1 MAWQRKIP
9 FGYIIRDGLIQPHPQ
24 EADAVRYIFGQ
35 YLAGASLLAIAED
48 MTGRGPRYHQ
58 HTPEWNKH
66 MVKRILENA
75 KYVGAGGYPR
85 LVSDEDFAAA
95 QGQRGERNTYAPLP
109 AEIRPIQ
116 GKAVCGLCG
125 ATLARG
131 TRSHGTVHWKC
142 QNPDC
147 GQNIAISDGVLAG
160 LVDKRLRELAQAPHL
175 LTAPEPQR
183 AGVDM
188 DAVRLQNELTLA
200 LNRGGEPSVN
210 AKQKMSIFAEIE
222 CHFSA
227 VSIAVYTALIHHF
240 TCRLEACQALIY
252 QLVSGLTGENGKYN
266 YSIAVHVYPPFFDI
280 PCSAKNYKIAPAL
293 TYPSAGCFRGLDRS
307 AGGTFLHFV
316 RADDL
321 EGVGSAL
328 FERLESH
335 LGRAGDHSGANGLDR
350 QPGIWF
356 RPPLCRRCLRFL
368 LRHSGHL
375 CHGRGFYEPFPNPW
389 SGYVLLGEPA
399 VCRIPASEPDTNFY
413 GLYFYRRVRG
423 CYGLVRGYY
432 LRCL

>member
-1 MAWQRKIP
+1 MAWQRQIP
-9 FGYIIRDGLIQPHPQ
+9 FGYEIRGGQLRPHPQ

-293 TYPSAGCFRGLDRS
+293 TPSAYIKTLALAVTAQRYGQLPDPTPAHDLELLRARLEEGPADAS
-307 AGGTFLHFV
+307 ALAALLAVAV
-316 RADDL
+316 RAVRLTPAKTVEL
-321 EGVGSAL
+321 ELVNGQIITEEQEESA
-328 FERLESH
+328 
-335 LGRAGDHSGANGLDR
+335 
-350 QPGIWF
+350 
-356 RPPLCRRCLRFL
+356 
-368 LRHSGHL
+368 
-375 CHGRGFYEPFPNPW
+375 
-389 SGYVLLGEPA
+389 
-399 VCRIPASEPDTNFY
+399 
-413 GLYFYRRVRG
+413 
-423 CYGLVRGYY
+423 
-432 LRCL
+432 